1 MGKIVVGTFLS
12 VDGVYQAPGSPDED
26 RDGGFEYGG
35 WTVPYT
41 DSAVGERVTEAT
53 LRPDAMLLGR
63 KTYEIFA
70 GYWPYQ
76 SSDDPVAAK
85 INSMPKFVVS
95 RTQREL
101 AWDTATL
108 LSGDIPE
115 AIVGLKERY
124 DLVGVTGSGDL
135 VQTLLRH
142 DLVDELQLLVFPVLI
157 GSGKRLF
164 GAGASPGALTLVETT
179 TTDSGVGIHT
189 YQRAGQIPLG
199 TFE

>member
-41 DSAVGERVTEAT
+41 DSVVGERITEAT

-70 GYWPYQ
+70 SYWPYQ
-76 SSDDPVAAK
+76 SSDNPVAAK

-115 AIVGLKERY
+115 AIASLKERY

-164 GAGASPGALTLVETT
+164 GAGTSPGALTLVETT

-189 YQRAGQIPLG
+189 YQRAGQIQLG